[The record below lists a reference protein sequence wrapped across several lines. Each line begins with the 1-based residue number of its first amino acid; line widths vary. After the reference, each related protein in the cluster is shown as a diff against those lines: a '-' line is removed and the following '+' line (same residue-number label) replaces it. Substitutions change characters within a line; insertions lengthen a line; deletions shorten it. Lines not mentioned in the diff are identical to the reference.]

1 MKKSF
6 NVLLLFV
13 FAMSLTV
20 WSCKP
25 KQVISETAEQ
35 EAVEEIE
42 EVIREAEE
50 EAEATQEAMQEE
62 VMEEVEVGETCG
74 YNPIEGKAIIRKL
87 NLSNPNEVIIKFS
100 FEPND
105 KAVSGFPEVSN
116 DDIVFSIHG
125 HKKYPSLDWC
135 KKNGIEKGASF
146 DCARY
151 EVAEK
156 EDEACEKVY
165 FSLTAFEDSGL

>member
-6 NVLLLFV
+6 NVLLLFA

-35 EAVEEIE
+35 AVEEVE
-42 EVIREAEE
+42 EL
-50 EAEATQEAMQEE
+50 MQEE
-62 VMEEVEVGETCG
+62 VMQEVEEAVEGEECA
-74 YNPIEGKAIIRKL
+74 YFPIEGKAVITKL
-87 NLSNPNEVIIKFS
+87 NLSNPNEVIIKFR
-100 FEPND
+100 FESND
-105 KAVSGFPEVSN
+105 KDVSRFPEVAN
-116 DDIVFSIHG
+116 DDVVFSIHG
-125 HKKYPSLDWC
+125 EKKYPSLDWC

-151 EVAEK
+151 EVEEK
-156 EDEACEKVY
+156 GAEACDKVY
-165 FSLTAFEDSGL
+165 FSLTEFEDSEF